1 MKLGLKNEIYQIN
14 KMKEI
19 TKEKLEKIEIKMTNI
34 IKELEETEWELIC
47 LGAKIIIG
55 RIKDDLGGFEMEML
69 KTENK
74 MKWLKQIEKILK
86 KNIKKL
92 KK

>member
-19 TKEKLEKIEIKMTNI
+19 TKEKLEKIEIMITNI
-34 IKELEETEWELIC
+34 INELEETEWELIC
-47 LGAKIIIG
+47 LGAKIIIE
-55 RIKDDLGGFEMEML
+55 RIKDDLGEFEMEML
-69 KTENK
+69 KKENK
-74 MKWLKQIEKILK
+74 TKWLKRIEKILK